1 MALVSTCTGA
11 SLVLQLSSLILLQN
25 ISGWI
30 SGQSLDLSKW
40 VDLRAVSRS
49 VKVGGSQGSLS
60 ICQSGWISGQSLD
73 LSKWVDLRAVSRS
86 VKVGGS
92 QGSLSICQSGWISGQ
107 SLDLSKWVDLRA
119 VSRSVKVGGSQGS
132 LLKCQSWW
140 QGSLSKWKADSNSSV
155 KHVQCIGVAF

>member
-11 SLVLQLSSLILLQN
+11 SLVLQLSSLN
-25 ISGWI
+25 IATEH
-30 SGQSLDLSKW
+30 Q
-40 VDLRAVSRS
+40 
-49 VKVGGSQGSLS
+49 
-60 ICQSGWISGQSLD
+60 
-73 LSKWVDLRAVSRS
+73 WVDLRAVSRS

-132 LLKCQSWW
+132 LLKCQSGWISG
-140 QGSLSKWKADSNSSV
+140 QSLKVESGQQFLGEACAM
-155 KHVQCIGVAF
+155 HRCGVLA